1 MNNEV
6 ELEYKA
12 VSNKSTQAHRF
23 EKIQRMRVEKVYLNI
38 VGMTLNLD
46 SQLLRVLEP
55 MTWLLKPSEEQFG
68 GHIAGTSIV
77 SSCVSRISN

>member
-1 MNNEV
+1 MNNEI

-46 SQLLRVLEP
+46 SNSFE
-55 MTWLLKPSEEQFG
+55 S
-68 GHIAGTSIV
+68 
-77 SSCVSRISN
+77 